1 MAYRPSAKRVSGEWA
16 REGSR
21 RSVAEYENF
30 LFFFFSQV
38 AGELVKG
45 KPTYVAIGDL
55 VGLPYADK
63 IGLSADL

>member
-1 MAYRPSAKRVSGEWA
+1 MSGPGRA
-16 REGSR
+16 ADVPLLSMKTF
-21 RSVAEYENF
+21 S
-30 LFFFFSQV
+30 FFFSQV

-55 VGLPYADK
+55 VGLLYADE